1 MMSEPRLAQALGL
14 RECVMIAVGGMMGSA
29 VFGIS
34 GMTYAMAGP
43 AVLISWLLGGLI
55 MLIYSFN
62 IAELATTFPRAGGIY
77 VYPSETLGK
86 TKAQKVFLGWIA
98 AWSWLV
104 CVVIGA
110 GFSAIFIAGYLG
122 AVFPGLQQYT
132 VPVGVLWVIL
142 CWYLNIIGISQLGKI
157 NTVLTILL
165 LLLCLGYICLGIGD
179 INFSNFS
186 PFFNTGSMG
195 SRGILTAIPM
205 AMLGYGSVIAI
216 ASIAEEIRDPQKIIP
231 KAIGI
236 SQFIVVCFYFVM
248 LFVTFGNLPWQEL
261 APNTPQ
267 YFAPIE
273 FAASKFAPG
282 SILPVLI
289 SLAAVLAITTTML
302 VMIMD
307 AGRILLALGRDGFL
321 PKAFSSISDKYKTPS
336 FSLTIVAA
344 IAAIIAAF
352 PAFAQQIV
360 GTGSFT
366 MAIMVILE
374 VLSLMALKRN
384 PVKTEGQFQLRLGSA
399 LPVLAIIAVIITVSQ
414 LDTASITMSAWLYL
428 IAVIW
433 FAIRYFSNKESFISA

>member
-1 MMSEPRLAQALGL
+1 
-14 RECVMIAVGGMMGSA
+14 
-29 VFGIS
+29 
-34 GMTYAMAGP
+34 
-43 AVLISWLLGGLI
+43 
-55 MLIYSFN
+55 
-62 IAELATTFPRAGGIY
+62 
-77 VYPSETLGK
+77 
-86 TKAQKVFLGWIA
+86 
-98 AWSWLV
+98 
-104 CVVIGA
+104 
-110 GFSAIFIAGYLG
+110 
-122 AVFPGLQQYT
+122 
-132 VPVGVLWVIL
+132 
-142 CWYLNIIGISQLGKI
+142 
-157 NTVLTILL
+157 
-165 LLLCLGYICLGIGD
+165 
-179 INFSNFS
+179 
-186 PFFNTGSMG
+186 
-195 SRGILTAIPM
+195 M

-236 SQFIVVCFYFVM
+236 SQFIVVCFYFVI

-352 PAFAQQIV
+352 QHLPSKLWEQV
-360 GTGSFT
+360 HYNGHHGNSGSAVT
-366 MAIMVILE
+366 YGIKE
-374 VLSLMALKRN
+374 KS
-384 PVKTEGQFQLRLGSA
+384 VKTEGQFQLRLGSA